1 MKSIKPLS
9 VITLVLLTALA
20 SAEAA
25 VAVVPPVPAG
35 RVNFNLTALEQM
47 SDTVSLRTN
56 KTSTGTNIVQTV
68 TSKVNAKIA
77 VNSDI
82 LKLLVNSITNLPAT
96 IVTNAHLATDG
107 RGQFFVVT
115 ATTTNNVSGVLS
127 YTTGPWVFSGA
138 ETIVTKTPPGTRVSE
153 TESATSTQAGHL
165 TYNDNLLTT
174 RDGKHTSF
182 NLSGILV
189 TVWGDNAPK
198 FTQSF
203 KLTGSGDGVVKGKAV
218 VITEGTVRG
227 QLTTSVDIDDL

>member
-25 VAVVPPVPAG
+25 VAVPAG

-68 TSKVNAKIA
+68 TSKVNTKIA

-107 RGQFFVVT
+107 KGQFFVVT
-115 ATTTNNVSGVLS
+115 ATTTNNVSSVLS

-138 ETIVTKTPPGTRVSE
+138 ETIVTKTPP
-153 TESATSTQAGHL
+153 AA
-165 TYNDNLLTT
+165 DLL
-174 RDGKHTSF
+174 KKA
-182 NLSGILV
+182 LGI
-189 TVWGDNAPK
+189 PK
-198 FTQSF
+198 
-203 KLTGSGDGVVKGKAV
+203 GSGTPLQTKVGELHLNKWTASARLRLLRRRP
-218 VITEGTVRG
+218 ESR
-227 QLTTSVDIDDL
+227 